1 MVAGILIAAILRR
14 NHCRRYNCSGP
25 NQPGNGANLLQEATM
40 HDAHRFLETLAMVL
54 CAAAVTTVLFQRLKQ
69 PVVLGYLL
77 AGMLVGPHVSVIPF
91 VADADVLQTLAELG
105 VILLM
110 FSLGIEFSL
119 SKLLRVGPTAAFVA
133 ILQCSLMFW
142 LGFVAGEALGWPRL
156 ASFYAGAAIAI
167 SSSTIIIK
175 VFDEQN
181 IKGQFT
187 QLVFGILIVQ
197 DLIAVLLIT
206 VLTTLS
212 RGTELSTLELAQMV
226 GRLVAFIVALI
237 VVGLLTVPRLMR
249 AIVRLDRNET
259 TVVASVGL
267 AFGFAL
273 LAAQFRYSVAL
284 GAFLAGSLVAESG
297 VEKTV
302 ERLVLPVR
310 DLFAAIFFVS
320 VGTIIN
326 PAQIAAH
333 WPLVLLFL
341 VLVVL
346 GMVGS
351 IALGAFL
358 AGESVHN
365 SVKTGMTLAQIGEF
379 SFIIA
384 SVGTMTGAADR
395 LLYPIV
401 VAVSAMTTLLTPWL
415 IRVAGPTAAWV
426 DRKLPRS
433 LQTFAALY
441 GSWLDQLTTNQSD
454 GRVARIRGLLRWVAL
469 DAISLVAIIIGASV
483 ELEAVA
489 DWARSA
495 LQLPER
501 WTKLAVVIGAAV
513 LAAPFA
519 VGLVRVAGYLGFE
532 LACRVFPSVDREKTD
547 LAAAPRRLLVVTL
560 QLAIVLVVGVPLVAI
575 TQPFLPPYVGAFA
588 LFLVFVLL
596 AVAFWRGAANFQGH
610 TRAAAQALAESLSRQ
625 TRKGRAIGQT
635 QQAIQHGEGID
646 QMFLGLGS
654 PVPVELPPGAAAVG
668 KTLAQIK
675 LRGLTGATV
684 LAIQRGDEAILVP
697 SGHES
702 LNAGDVLA
710 LAGTREAVA
719 AARELL
725 AAHD

>member
-1 MVAGILIAAILRR
+1 
-14 NHCRRYNCSGP
+14 
-25 NQPGNGANLLQEATM
+25 
-40 HDAHRFLETLAMVL
+40 
-54 CAAAVTTVLFQRLKQ
+54 
-69 PVVLGYLL
+69 
-77 AGMLVGPHVSVIPF
+77 
-91 VADADVLQTLAELG
+91 
-105 VILLM
+105 
-110 FSLGIEFSL
+110 
-119 SKLLRVGPTAAFVA
+119 
-133 ILQCSLMFW
+133 MFW
-142 LGFVAGEALGWPRL
+142 LGFVAGEVLGWPRL

-181 IKGQFT
+181 IKGPFT

-212 RGTELSTLELAQMV
+212 RGTELSTFELVQVV
-226 GRLVAFIVALI
+226 GRLAAFIVVLV

-273 LAAQFRYSVAL
+273 LAAQFQYSVAL

-297 VEKTV
+297 VEKIV
-302 ERLVLPVR
+302 ERHVLPVR

-320 VGTIIN
+320 VGTIID
-326 PAQIAAH
+326 PSQVAAQ

-341 VLVVL
+341 ILVVF
-346 GMVGS
+346 GMACS
-351 IALGAFL
+351 ITLGAFL

-384 SVGTMTGAADR
+384 SVGTVTGAADR
-395 LLYPIV
+395 LLYPVV
-401 VAVSAMTTLLTPWL
+401 VAVSAITTLLTPWL
-415 IRVAGPTAAWV
+415 IRAAGPTAAWV

-441 GSWLDQLTTNQSD
+441 GSWLDQLTASQPD
-454 GRVARIRGLLRWVAL
+454 GRAARIRRLLRWVAL
-469 DAISLVAIIIGASV
+469 DAFFLVAIIIGASV
-483 ELEAVA
+483 ELENFA
-489 DWARSA
+489 DWAGSA
-495 LQLPER
+495 LDLSEQS
-501 WTKLAVVIGAAV
+501 TILAVSIGAVV
-513 LAAPFA
+513 LSAPFA

-532 LACRVFPSVDREKTD
+532 LACRVFPSVETQKID

-560 QLAIVLVVGVPLVAI
+560 QLAIVLVVGVPVVAI
-575 TQPFLPPYVGAFA
+575 TQPFLPPYVAAFA
-588 LFLVFVLL
+588 LFLVLALL

-635 QQAIQHGEGID
+635 QQAMQHPDGID
-646 QMFLGLGS
+646 QMYLGLGS
-654 PVPVELPPGAAAVG
+654 PVPVELRPGASAVG

-697 SGHES
+697 SGHEN
-702 LNAGDVLA
+702 LHAGDILA
-710 LAGTREAVA
+710 LAGTRDAVEAA
-719 AARELL
+719 KELL
-725 AAHD
+725 ANHN